1 MKNLVE
7 FLSENTSKSS
17 RRLIAY
23 RCSMFLLIFEA
34 GLIASVCWQACNF
47 QAIDN
52 GLLTLTGA
60 GFAAVVWLSK
70 QIFYRPG
77 ENNKTE
83 V

>member
-23 RCSMFLLIFEA
+23 RSAMFLLIFEA
-34 GLIASVCWQACNF
+34 ALIAAICFQACSF

-52 GLLTLTGA
+52 GLLTLTGV
-60 GFAAVVWLSK
+60 GFTAVVWLAK
-70 QIFYRPG
+70 QVFYRPNQKPEEG
-77 ENNKTE
+77 
-83 V
+83 